1 MTARRA
7 FFLFLFPLAA
17 AIFAALLAG
26 LIAMQFALSVN
37 AMRTVLA
44 ASSIGGYF
52 AMALLI
58 WRKGV
63 YRGSRR
69 IDF

>member
-7 FFLFLFPLAA
+7 FFLFLFPLASG
-17 AIFAALLAG
+17 FVAALLAG
-26 LIAMQFALSVN
+26 LIATQFALGVN
-37 AMRTVLA
+37 AMRVVLA
-44 ASSIGGYF
+44 AACIGGYF
-52 AMALLI
+52 AMALLV

-69 IDF
+69 IDV